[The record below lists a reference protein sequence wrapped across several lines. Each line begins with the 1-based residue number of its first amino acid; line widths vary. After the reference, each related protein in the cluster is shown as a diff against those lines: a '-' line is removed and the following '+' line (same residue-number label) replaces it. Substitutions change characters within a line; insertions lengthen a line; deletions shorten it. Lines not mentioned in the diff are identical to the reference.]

1 MALTLDPATEARIQ
15 RELARGHYSAPD
27 EVINR
32 ALDLLDSEAQA
43 NDWLHHNRE
52 AINDRLDISF
62 AQAERGES
70 YSPEEALK
78 ILSERRLARASLA

>member
-32 ALDLLDSEAQA
+32 ALDLLDSEALA
-43 NDWLHHNRE
+43 NDWLYRNRE
-52 AINDRLDISF
+52 AINDRLDVSF

-78 ILSERRLARASLA
+78 MLSEHRLTRSA